1 MQSSTEK
8 QVKRSLENVERQLKG
23 INDWQ
28 SWLASDEGKNYA
40 RPEEEELLFKQ
51 INEIVDKNIFYGSPP
66 YSLEGATEI
75 LDDIINDLVNLK
87 ERTQI

>member
-8 QVKRSLENVERQLKG
+8 QVKRSLENVERQLKV

-28 SWLASDEGKNYA
+28 SWLDSDEGKNYA

-51 INEIVDKNIFYGSPP
+51 INEIVDKNIFYGW
-66 YSLEGATEI
+66 I
-75 LDDIINDLVNLK
+75 FDWIIGNFIWNNIRNFIFNICRK
-87 ERTQI
+87 Y

>member
-28 SWLASDEGKNYA
+28 SWLDSDEGKNYA

-51 INEIVDKNIFYGSPP
+51 IN
-66 YSLEGATEI
+66 
-75 LDDIINDLVNLK
+75 
-87 ERTQI
+87 